1 MIKHALENV
10 RTRIIKNTS
19 DMRNHISEQNNRKD
33 NPKALLVMLV
43 VMCFTM
49 SLFFIW
55 GPWLWIFAFIVTLG
69 IPIIGV
75 FLIIRS
81 NYSGDRES
89 QAVNREI
96 EAMVNDASFDV
107 SEQIIAWDKLRF
119 SKGIGTQLEG
129 REEEISE
136 IYRRLMNARDE
147 LSAAETPRH
156 QLEAVLA
163 ADSILATTRSL
174 T

>member
-1 MIKHALENV
+1 MSEDNSEKE
-10 RTRIIKNTS
+10 KNGS
-19 DMRNHISEQNNRKD
+19 
-33 NPKALLVMLV
+33 KASSIGFGIMFGLMFSVSLLY
-43 VMCFTM
+43 
-49 SLFFIW
+49 FIW
-55 GPWLWIFAFIVTLG
+55 GPVLWILAFIVTFS
-69 IPIIGV
+69 IPIVGV

-81 NYSGDRES
+81 NSAGDRES

-107 SEQIIAWDKLRF
+107 SEQIIVWDRLKF

>member
-1 MIKHALENV
+1 MIVFGLMFFV
-10 RTRIIKNTS
+10 G
-19 DMRNHISEQNNRKD
+19 
-33 NPKALLVMLV
+33 
-43 VMCFTM
+43 
-49 SLFFIW
+49 SLIFAW
-55 GPWLWIFAFIVTLG
+55 GPWLWLLAFIVTFG
-69 IPIIGV
+69 IPIVGV

-81 NYSGDRES
+81 TVSGDRES

-96 EAMVNDASFDV
+96 EALANGASFDV
-107 SEQIIAWDKLRF
+107 SEQIIVWDKLKF

-163 ADSILATTRSL
+163 ADTILATTRSL

>member
-1 MIKHALENV
+1 MNED
-10 RTRIIKNTS
+10 S
-19 DMRNHISEQNNRKD
+19 SEKD
-33 NPKALLVMLV
+33 KYDFKVGMMGLGLLIGSPV
-43 VMCFTM
+43 VILIL
-49 SLFFIW
+49 SIW
-55 GPWLWIFAFIVTLG
+55 GHLLWILAFVVTFG
-69 IPIIGV
+69 IPSIGV

-89 QAVNREI
+89 EAVNREI

-107 SEQIIAWDKLRF
+107 SEQIIFWDKLKF

>member
-1 MIKHALENV
+1 M
-10 RTRIIKNTS
+10 
-19 DMRNHISEQNNRKD
+19 SED
-33 NPKALLVMLV
+33 SSEKARGDFKTGM
-43 VMCFTM
+43 MGFGF
-49 SLFFIW
+49 LFFIISLIAW
-55 GPWLWIFAFIVTLG
+55 GAWLWVLAFIVTFG
-69 IPIIGV
+69 VPIVGV
-75 FLIIRS
+75 FLVIRS

>member
-1 MIKHALENV
+1 M
-10 RTRIIKNTS
+10 
-19 DMRNHISEQNNRKD
+19 
-33 NPKALLVMLV
+33 
-43 VMCFTM
+43 
-49 SLFFIW
+49 
-55 GPWLWIFAFIVTLG
+55 
-69 IPIIGV
+69 
-75 FLIIRS
+75 IIRS
-81 NYSGDRES
+81 TVSGDRES

-96 EAMVNDASFDV
+96 EALANGASFDV
-107 SEQIIAWDKLRF
+107 SEQIIVWDKLKF

-163 ADSILATTRSL
+163 ADTILATTRSL

>member
-1 MIKHALENV
+1 MSEDSLEKIKYNDKSAMVGFGL
-10 RTRIIKNTS
+10 
-19 DMRNHISEQNNRKD
+19 
-33 NPKALLVMLV
+33 
-43 VMCFTM
+43 
-49 SLFFIW
+49 LFFVGSIFFAW
-55 GPWLWIFAFIVTLG
+55 GPWLWVLAFIATFG

-75 FLIIRS
+75 LLIIRS

-107 SEQIIAWDKLRF
+107 SEQIIVWDKLKF

-147 LSAAETPRH
+147 LSVAETPRH